1 MTIRIRLALP
11 EDAAQ
16 IAAIYAPYVKDT
28 PVSFEYDPPTPQEIA
43 SRIRKVREAE
53 LPWLVAIDER
63 DDVMGYAYATK
74 HKERAGYQWCV
85 ESSVYV
91 DPSLHRSGVGR
102 ALYTKLFDVLTQLG
116 YQNVYAGAALP
127 NEQSEK
133 FHESFGFKVAGRY
146 HNVGY
151 KLGRWHDTVWW
162 HKTLGPLQEKP
173 DSPRPLSSVKV

>member
-1 MTIRIRLALP
+1 MGCTIRFAS
-11 EDAAQ
+11 EADAAQ
-16 IAAIYAPYVKDT
+16 IAAIYAPYVENT
-28 PVSFEYDPPTPQEIA
+28 PVSFEYDPPSPDEIA

-53 LPWLVAIDER
+53 LPWLVAMDEQKKII
-63 DDVMGYAYATK
+63 GYTYATK

-102 ALYTKLFDVLTQLG
+102 ALYTKLFDVLAQLG

-127 NEQSEK
+127 NDQSEK
-133 FHESFGFKVAGRY
+133 FHESFGFEVAGRY

-162 HKTLGPLQEKP
+162 HKQLGPHP
-173 DSPRPLSSVKV
+173 DEPSSPKPLSSVEI